1 MKITRKD
8 DGKRGVIEA
17 FEDGVKMG
25 ELTYEWISDE
35 KLLIDHTQV
44 SEKFKGMGIARKLV
58 IAAIDEKHVS
68 ERSAARK
75 KQFKVKLRALSHI
88 SHIDKA
94 GLNQLV

>member
-35 KLLIDHTQV
+35 KLLINHTQV

-58 IAAIDEKHVS
+58 IAAIDLAKEK
-68 ERSAARK
+68 
-75 KQFKVKLRALSHI
+75 KVKIVPVCWYAEKIFNENQEFEALR
-88 SHIDKA
+88 
-94 GLNQLV
+94 G

>member
-35 KLLIDHTQV
+35 KLLINHT
-44 SEKFKGMGIARKLV
+44 
-58 IAAIDEKHVS
+58 
-68 ERSAARK
+68 
-75 KQFKVKLRALSHI
+75 
-88 SHIDKA
+88 
-94 GLNQLV
+94 